1 MVTETWA
8 SFESSLQ
15 NLHREN
21 HMSDKVADAPSGL
34 ISRSVDYVSESVE
47 ELKKVNFPTR
57 QETMR
62 LTGVVVMIIVF
73 ISMCLFVMDLVFNW
87 LMTKMLG

>member
-1 MVTETWA
+1 
-8 SFESSLQ
+8 
-15 NLHREN
+15 
-21 HMSDKVADAPSGL
+21 MSDKVADAQPGSV
-34 ISRSVDYVSESVE
+34 ISRGVSYVSESVE
-47 ELKKVNFPTR
+47 ELKKVQSPTR

-87 LMTKMLG
+87 LMTKMIG

>member
-1 MVTETWA
+1 
-8 SFESSLQ
+8 
-15 NLHREN
+15 
-21 HMSDKVADAPSGL
+21 MSDKVADAQSGL

-57 QETMR
+57 QETVR

-87 LMTKMLG
+87 LMTKMIG